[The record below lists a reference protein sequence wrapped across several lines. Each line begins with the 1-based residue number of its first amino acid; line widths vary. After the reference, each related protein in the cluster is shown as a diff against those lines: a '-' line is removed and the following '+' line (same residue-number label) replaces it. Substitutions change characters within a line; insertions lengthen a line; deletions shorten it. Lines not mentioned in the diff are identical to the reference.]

1 MSLTAYGLI
10 KARKAW
16 FMSNAGR
23 RASAGV
29 KGMMNSLFAVLSG
42 LAHAIK
48 LLNFHGIGPFY
59 ASVHDFRQGTDGNK
73 GSKYKTQIVQSPD
86 FNKMMDRLQ
95 LWLSKPDFVGHPKIT
110 YLCDTILNHFLDAGD
125 GRQRDGAENSETR
138 VIVFSEYRESAED
151 IARVLNRHRPLI
163 RASVFVGQADSKRSE
178 GMNQAKQLDTIQKF
192 KSGEFNVIVA
202 TSIGEEGL
210 DIGQVDLIVCYDAS
224 GSPIRML
231 QRMGRTGR
239 KRAGNIVLLLM
250 RGKEEENFAKAKDNY
265 EQMQKMIA
273 NGDRFNF

>member
-1 MSLTAYGLI
+1 M
-10 KARKAW
+10 
-16 FMSNAGR
+16 
-23 RASAGV
+23 
-29 KGMMNSLFAVLSG
+29 
-42 LAHAIK
+42 
-48 LLNFHGIGPFY
+48 
-59 ASVHDFRQGTDGNK
+59 
-73 GSKYKTQIVQSPD
+73 
-86 FNKMMDRLQ
+86 
-95 LWLSKPDFVGHPKIT
+95 
-110 YLCDTILNHFLDAGD
+110 LNHFLDAGD
-125 GRQRDGAENSETR
+125 GRKAEGAQKSETR

-151 IARVLNRHRPLI
+151 IARTLNMHGPLI

-178 GMNQAKQLDTIQKF
+178 GMNQAKQLETIQKF
-192 KSGEFNVIVA
+192 KSGDFNVIVA

-273 NGDRFNF
+273 NGDRFNFRHDLSTRIIPRDITPVVDKRIVDIPTENTQDPSLPEPKRRQAKGKRKPAKKFHMPDGVETGFRKASNLNGEGTLSDFGVSVKPKKN